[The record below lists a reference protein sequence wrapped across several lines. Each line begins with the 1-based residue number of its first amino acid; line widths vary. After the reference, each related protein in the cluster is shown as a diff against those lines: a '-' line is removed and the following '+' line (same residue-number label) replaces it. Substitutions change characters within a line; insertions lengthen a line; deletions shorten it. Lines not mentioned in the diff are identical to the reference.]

1 MPRTSRVV
9 AVGYPHHI
17 TQRGNYGQNIFET
30 SRDYLQYLA
39 WLKEYTKKYSF
50 HVWAYCMM
58 NNHVHF
64 VGVPMESDSLARTL
78 NTLHQRYSLY
88 FNKKKDVR
96 GHLWQ
101 GRFYSCVLDERHL
114 HAAVRYVENNPVTAK
129 IVKEAQDYPWS
140 SARAHVLGEPDE
152 ILSDGLYMLDEIEDW
167 SAYLAEKGDE
177 GLIKNIRQVTRTGLP
192 CGDKTFIKEMEKM
205 LDRRLTAPPRGRPRK
220 KK

>member
-17 TQRGNYGQNIFET
+17 TQRGNYGQDIFET
-30 SRDYLQYLA
+30 PQDYLQYLA
-39 WLKEYTKKYSF
+39 WLKECTKKYSF
-50 HVWAYCMM
+50 QVWAYCMM
-58 NNHVHF
+58 KNHVHF
-64 VGVPMESDSLARTL
+64 VGVPMESDSLARTF

-88 FNKKKDVR
+88 FNKKKDVK

-114 HAAVRYVENNPVTAK
+114 YAAVRYVENNPVTAK
-129 IVKEAQDYPWS
+129 IVKEAHDYQWS

-152 ILSDGLYMLDEIEDW
+152 ILFGGLYLLDGMEDW

-177 GLIKNIRQVTRTGLP
+177 KLIKNIRQVTRTGLP
-192 CGDKTFIKEMEKM
+192 CGDGEFIKEIATILGRK
-205 LDRRLTAPPRGRPRK
+205 LAVSPRGRPRK